1 MSEVSS
7 HITATLLPQSSVAIY
22 SRDNATLEAARS
34 LAQDWRFARV
44 SLQAEQGDVEA
55 AITAYT
61 EYKSPDI
68 VIVQTDVIDDGFVG
82 RLEELASNCD
92 EGTEA
97 IVIGPDNDV
106 YLYRKLIDMGVSDY
120 LVRPVTQEILSEVI
134 AKTLIHQHGVSG
146 SQLIAFIGAKG
157 GVGASTLVRATGWVL
172 SGYFQQKTL
181 LLDASG
187 GWSSHPVG
195 IGYEPSATFAE
206 ISKAVDKNDQDS
218 LARMMFK
225 AGDKFS
231 VLSSGADTMLEP
243 VIAKDKME
251 AVLEK
256 VMIKNPV
263 VLVDL
268 SGASPELK
276 KTVLARANRIVLV
289 STPTVSCLRLAR
301 SLAIEIKAIRG
312 GKADDIAL
320 VLNMQGLLASSEVPK
335 SDCELAM
342 ELKVAA
348 SIPFDP
354 KTFIP
359 LESEGKSIMD
369 DKAGKPLVDGCF
381 VPFVKN
387 TLGFGKDEDVTAQV
401 EEGNK
406 LLSGILGK
414 LGKK

>member
-1 MSEVSS
+1 MSEVDS

-22 SRDNATLEAARS
+22 SKDDATLKSAHA
-34 LAQDWRFARV
+34 LTQDWRFARV
-44 SLQAEQGDVEA
+44 SLQAEQGDVET
-55 AITAYT
+55 AISAYT
-61 EYKSPDI
+61 DYKSPDI
-68 VIVQTDVIDDGFVG
+68 VIVQTDIINDAFVG

-92 EGTEA
+92 AGTEA

-120 LVRPVTQEILSEVI
+120 LVRPVTEDILSEVI

-146 SQLIAFIGAKG
+146 SQLIAFIGARG
-157 GVGASTLVRATGWVL
+157 GVGTSTTARAVGWAL
-172 SGYFQQKTL
+172 SGHFQQKTL

-195 IGYEPSATFAE
+195 IGYEPGATYAE

-218 LARMMFK
+218 LVRMMFK
-225 AGDKFS
+225 ASDKFS

-243 VIAKDKME
+243 VIAAEKME

-256 VMIKNPV
+256 LMIKHPV

-276 KTVLARANRIVLV
+276 KTILARANRIVLV

-301 SLAIEIKAIRG
+301 SLAIEIKAVRG
-312 GKADDIAL
+312 GKADDIAF

-342 ELKVAA
+342 EIKVAA
-348 SIPFDP
+348 SIPFEP

-359 LESEGKSIMD
+359 LESEGKSLLD
-369 DKAGKPLVDGCF
+369 DKAAKPLVESIF
-381 VPFVKN
+381 IPFIKN
-387 TLGFGKDEDVTAQV
+387 TLGFSKDDEPSAQG
-401 EEGNK
+401 EEGGK